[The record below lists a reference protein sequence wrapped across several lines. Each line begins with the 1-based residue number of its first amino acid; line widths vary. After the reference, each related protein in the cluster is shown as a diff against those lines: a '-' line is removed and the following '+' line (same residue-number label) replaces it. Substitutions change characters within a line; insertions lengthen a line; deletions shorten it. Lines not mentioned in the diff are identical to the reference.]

1 MLNITRLRGSWGLIG
16 KPINDDKHKVKEIFV
31 DLSKIENTNL
41 NEIEDDIISYLK
53 YRENR
58 IIKSKNVVIDRE

>member
-1 MLNITRLRGSWGLIG
+1 MKNNV
-16 KPINDDKHKVKEIFV
+16 INDDKHKVKEIFV